1 MDKLLVNQFG
11 EVMCFDQDQNAL
23 KQIPYDIEVRTV
35 FVADKDGQAISENEV
50 VDFKAGDVI
59 LTLSRWKNDK
69 RVSKI
74 IVVTDI
80 VAKDDVNRWYN
91 EMIKE
96 DEAS

>member
-50 VDFKAGDVI
+50 VDFKAGDII

-96 DEAS
+96 NEAS

>member
-11 EVMCFDQDQNAL
+11 KIMCFDQDQNAL
-23 KQIPYDIEVRTV
+23 KQIPYGIEVRTV

-69 RVSKI
+69 NNLKI
-74 IVVTDI
+74 IIVTDI
-80 VAKDDVNRWYN
+80 VAKDDITRWYN
-91 EMIKE
+91 EMMKE

>member
-11 EVMCFDQDQNAL
+11 EIMCFDQDQNTL
-23 KQIPYDIEVRTV
+23 KQIPYGIEVRTV

-50 VDFKAGDVI
+50 VDFKAGDII

-96 DEAS
+96 NEAS

>member
-1 MDKLLVNQFG
+1 MNKLLVNRFG

-23 KQIPYDIEVRTV
+23 KQIPYNIEVSTA
-35 FVADKDGQAISENEV
+35 FVADQDGQAISENEV

-69 RVSKI
+69 NNLKI

-80 VAKDDVNRWYN
+80 VAKDDITRWYN
-91 EMIKE
+91 EIMKE
-96 DEAS
+96 DEVS

>member
-1 MDKLLVNQFG
+1 M
-11 EVMCFDQDQNAL
+11 
-23 KQIPYDIEVRTV
+23 RTV

-69 RVSKI
+69 NNLKI
-74 IVVTDI
+74 IIVTDI
-80 VAKDDVNRWYN
+80 VAKDDITRWYN
-91 EMIKE
+91 EMMKE

>member
-11 EVMCFDQDQNAL
+11 EIMCFDQDQNAL

-50 VDFKAGDVI
+50 VDFKAGDII

-91 EMIKE
+91 GMIKE

>member
-23 KQIPYDIEVRTV
+23 KQIPYGIEVRTV

-50 VDFKAGDVI
+50 VDFKAGDII
-59 LTLSRWKNDK
+59 LTLSKWKNDK
-69 RVSKI
+69 LNPKI
-74 IVVTDI
+74 MVVTDI
-80 VAKDDVNRWYN
+80 VAKDDITRWYN
-91 EMIKE
+91 EMMKK